1 MPALRYADPPGRV
14 HEPVV
19 VLLPALPAAAAG
31 PCGAPSGLTPARRSG
46 TLVDGRIVGPSTR
59 PLERLPMAKALL
71 GHVNSDV
78 RTTSVLAVENH
89 RLRRRVADLEALV
102 LRLQADNDRL
112 AAAAREAELTVED
125 LQPA

>member
-1 MPALRYADPPGRV
+1 
-14 HEPVV
+14 
-19 VLLPALPAAAAG
+19 
-31 PCGAPSGLTPARRSG
+31 
-46 TLVDGRIVGPSTR
+46 
-59 PLERLPMAKALL
+59 MAKALL

-112 AAAAREAELTVED
+112 AAAAREAELLVED